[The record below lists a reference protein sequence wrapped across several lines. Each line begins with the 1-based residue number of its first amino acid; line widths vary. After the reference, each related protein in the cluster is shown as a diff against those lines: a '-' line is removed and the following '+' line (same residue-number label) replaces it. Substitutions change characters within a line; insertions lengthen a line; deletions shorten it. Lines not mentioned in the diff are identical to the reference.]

1 MQKLCSVRMC
11 DNQKK
16 QTRLQLSVINLCLFA
31 LLRVYSFALS
41 FGGEKF
47 VW

>member
-1 MQKLCSVRMC
+1 MQKFYSMRMC

-16 QTRLQLSVINLCLFA
+16 QTRLQLSDVNLCLFA
-31 LLRVYSFALS
+31 LLKVYSFALS

-47 VW
+47 IW